1 MTVVNVPSQS
11 DAFFGF
17 NDVNLNT
24 DFPNI
29 GPNPVYSLY

>member
-1 MTVVNVPSQS
+1 MTVVNVPRQV

-17 NDVNLNT
+17 NDVNLVT

-29 GPNPVYSLY
+29 GPNPVYAL

>member
-1 MTVVNVPSQS
+1 MTVVNVEKQV

-24 DFPNI
+24 EFPNI
-29 GPNPVYSLY
+29 GPNPVYAL